1 MWDGRRYDRTG
12 QPGAA
17 VPHRL
22 IVTCPARDHRRSN
35 RPSQG
40 RRREGGALSL
50 RPDSRKDDG
59 DEGGTGRRPGSPY
72 TDAAFELDQQ
82 ERQEDDG
89 MRRLIA
95 GFVARRVV

>member
-1 MWDGRRYDRTG
+1 MWDGRRYDQTG

-40 RRREGGALSL
+40 RRREGVLYLCDRILGKTTGTRWH
-50 RPDSRKDDG
+50 RPT
-59 DEGGTGRRPGSPY
+59 TGRSPY